1 MKNTLIA
8 VAATLAFSALP
19 AAYAQNS
26 TPQVNVAAVQQKTY
40 VVTPGQFAE
49 YAYGYRLSNGQK
61 LAFTQSGNHYYAQVD
76 GGKRVRI
83 RAVSDNEFYTEQG
96 ARIVFREYGEEVGI
110 SNFEKLPMAQV
121 LPANTMVVARR

>member
-8 VAATLAFSALP
+8 IAATLAFSALP
-19 AAYAQNS
+19 AAYAEES
-26 TPQVNVAAVQQKTY
+26 TPQVNVAAPQQQSH

-61 LAFTQSGNHYYAQVD
+61 LAFIQSGNHYFAQVD
-76 GGKRVRI
+76 QGKRVRI
-83 RAVSDNEFYTEQG
+83 RAVSDTEFYTEQG
-96 ARIVFREYGEEVGI
+96 ARIVFREYGQEVGI

>member
-1 MKNTLIA
+1 
-8 VAATLAFSALP
+8 
-19 AAYAQNS
+19 
-26 TPQVNVAAVQQKTY
+26 
-40 VVTPGQFAE
+40 
-49 YAYGYRLSNGQK
+49 LSNGQK

-76 GGKRVRI
+76 QGKRVRI